1 MNLWVRISWQVLKKR
16 CDFISCVSQRL
27 TLTPGRRMVV
37 HGCKDTKL
45 KQGDQREA
53 VTGVQAEV
61 KGLKPS
67 LGQWVGKWVGEKRQ
81 PENRQGLSRDSGR
94 EDYAATRWRLLRP
107 SSAHFYPSPDH

>member
-1 MNLWVRISWQVLKKR
+1 MLKER
-16 CDFISCVSQRL
+16 CDFISHVSQGL

-61 KGLKPS
+61 KGLKLS
-67 LGQWVGKWVGEKRQ
+67 LGQWVGEDGGWEKRDSLRTDRGSPGIQVGRIMQ
-81 PENRQGLSRDSGR
+81 PQ
-94 EDYAATRWRLLRP
+94 